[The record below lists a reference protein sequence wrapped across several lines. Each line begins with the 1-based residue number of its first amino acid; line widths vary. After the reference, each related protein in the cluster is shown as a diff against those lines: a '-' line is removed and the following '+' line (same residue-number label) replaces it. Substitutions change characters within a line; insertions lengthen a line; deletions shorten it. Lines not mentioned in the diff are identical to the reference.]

1 MEHNDIL
8 ENQFK
13 KAAENVAQSAFPSM
27 ENVWNKIEDKLDT
40 KVLKKETKLWKKI
53 AVAASILLCI
63 SIGYQFFKSNNEIVI
78 PANEVV
84 VNEKPYIISDTIS
97 SINNSI
103 STLSNPNIKE
113 NIDAIIANKSK
124 SEAAVA
130 INENDNQSEIVQQF
144 EEKEK
149 SKESEVDPETP
160 PIVLGKKSSNFIK
173 PKVYDAVSVKSIY
186 QEVGNKNDDNV
197 NKIESVKKQDPL
209 WVIDG
214 EAVANNK
221 SADAKDKL
229 KSEDI
234 ENIIVLK
241 EPLYIINGVQY
252 SENELFGGNPT
263 SPYAPLEQQ
272 EIIKTTILQNE
283 EATEYYGEKGKKGVI
298 IITTKTGKPIK
309 KTSKN

>member
-1 MEHNDIL
+1 MENIDIL

-13 KAAENVAQSAFPSM
+13 KAAENVVPSGFSSM
-27 ENVWNKIEDKLDT
+27 ENVWNKIEDRLDT
-40 KVLKKETKLWKKI
+40 KVLKKETKTWKKI
-53 AVAASILLCI
+53 AVAASILFCI
-63 SIGYQFFKSNNEIVI
+63 SIGYQFFKSKNVFVI
-78 PANEVV
+78 PSNEVV
-84 VNEKPYIISDTIS
+84 VNDELIIVNDTIS
-97 SINNSI
+97 TANNSVATI
-103 STLSNPNIKE
+103 SNPNIKE
-113 NIDAIIANKSK
+113 NIDAIIANKHK

-130 INENDNQSEIVQQF
+130 INDKTNSDEIIRQF
-144 EEKEK
+144 EEQEK
-149 SKESEVDPETP
+149 SAVSDNDSEAPL
-160 PIVLGKKSSNFIK
+160 IVLGKKSNNFIK

-186 QEVGNKNDDNV
+186 QEMGDKNDDNA
-197 NKIESVKKQDPL
+197 NKIQSVKKQDPL

-221 SADAKDKL
+221 NADVKDKL
-229 KSEDI
+229 KVDDI

-252 SENELFGGNPT
+252 SENELFGDRPT

-309 KTSKN
+309 K